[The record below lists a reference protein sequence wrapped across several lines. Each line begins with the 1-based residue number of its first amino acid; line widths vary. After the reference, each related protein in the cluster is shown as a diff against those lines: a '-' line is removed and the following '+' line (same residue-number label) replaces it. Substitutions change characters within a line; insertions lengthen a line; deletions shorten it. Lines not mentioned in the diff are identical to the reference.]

1 MRTTMT
7 LHLDREIYR
16 LATERA
22 GAENVS
28 VSKLINEALKKVFT
42 AEGEARRER
51 LRNLYGSI
59 DDPTFMAPPREF
71 V

>member
-1 MRTTMT
+1 MT